1 MSGKTGATIQKIR
14 KSLGFTQT
22 EVAER
27 LFTTPQNI
35 SRVESGEGEP
45 TVEMLIGLSELFG
58 VSVDTLL
65 CRDVLSEAELLKR
78 VRDRMQRASRE
89 ETSETVFCVCKAML
103 YGRYAA
109 SLGEE
114 KEISDRPTY
123 STIRTRALTGVFS
136 DRLERPPI
144 FAAVGA
150 NAVDLCEASERS
162 LAGIFEA
169 LADREVLRIIN
180 KLSDLF
186 PYDKSY
192 DKSSFCSAFG
202 VEESKFERLFERLA
216 TLQLI
221 TARTVNLNGSAV
233 TVYRPALSGEVVLL
247 LSLADLLYNASPD
260 GNAH

>member
-27 LFTTPQNI
+27 LFTTAQNI

-58 VSVDTLL
+58 VSIDTLL

-78 VRDRMQRASRE
+78 VRDHLKSAGRE
-89 ETSETVFCVCKAML
+89 ETPQKVFRVCKTML

-109 SLGEE
+109 ALGDE
-114 KEISDRPTY
+114 KEIGDRPTY
-123 STIRTRALTGVFS
+123 STISMRNLTGVFS
-136 DRLERPPI
+136 DRPGKPPL

-150 NAVDLCEASERS
+150 DAVDLCETSERS

-202 VEESKFERLFERLA
+202 VEESRFERLSERLA
-216 TLQLI
+216 ALHLLTAKTVTLS
-221 TARTVNLNGSAV
+221 GSAV
-233 TVYRPALSGEVVLL
+233 TVYRPALGGEVVLL

-260 GNAH
+260 GSAH